1 MISFSS
7 FFLWFDPLDGP
18 AICMYYILYIIY
30 ICLYVCK
37 NIVVLS
43 YLPIKL
49 NNTGKNIKPCAAPKT
64 TILRYIRKK
73 NTSKIW
79 VLANANITIP
89 IILVNV
95 IPENTYNEKKKRI
108 LLIRKSRLIN
118 TKYYKLLY
126 IPNFL
131 YD

>member
-18 AICMYYILYIIY
+18 AICMYYILYI
-30 ICLYVCK
+30 K

-95 IPENTYNEKKKRI
+95 IPENTYNEKKKNI
-108 LLIRKSRLIN
+108 IN
-118 TKYYKLLY
+118 SKIEIDKY
-126 IPNFL
+126 
-131 YD
+131 